1 MLAHVYKSC
10 QPDDHDNSMAF
21 EILGF
26 DVMLD
31 RNLKPYLIEVNH
43 SPSFTADTPLDKKIK
58 KTLVSDTIRLC
69 NFSLKKKMRWKN
81 KQRIELQKRVLTGKK
96 ENITQDER

>member
-1 MLAHVYKSC
+1 
-10 QPDDHDNSMAF
+10 
-21 EILGF
+21 
-26 DVMLD
+26 MLD
-31 RNLKPYLIEVNH
+31 RNLQPFLLEVNH

-69 NFSLKKKMRWKN
+69 NFSLRRKNTYKN

-96 ENITQDER
+96 EMVTA

>member
-1 MLAHVYKSC
+1 
-10 QPDDHDNSMAF
+10 MAF

-26 DVMLD
+26 DIMIDKNV
-31 RNLKPYLIEVNH
+31 KPYLIEVNH

-69 NFSLKKKMRWKN
+69 NFSLKAKQRWKN
-81 KQRIELQKRVLTGKK
+81 KHRIEL
-96 ENITQDER
+96 

>member
-1 MLAHVYKSC
+1 
-10 QPDDHDNSMAF
+10 
-21 EILGF
+21 
-26 DVMLD
+26 MLD
-31 RNLKPYLIEVNH
+31 KNLQPFLLEVNH

-69 NFSLKKKMRWKN
+69 NFSLRRKNTWKN

-96 ENITQDER
+96 EIITPEEKDHLRA